1 MISHFRFTCL
11 LLFLSWNLQA
21 QSVAFRNYSV
31 SNGLSSSEI
40 YSILQDSKGYMWFS
54 SDAGVCRFDGY
65 SFRTFTSEHGLSD
78 NTIFNM
84 YEDPKG
90 RIWFF
95 GMSNK
100 LSYYDPERDSVI
112 SIAGNEEL
120 VKLLGRAS
128 ITSICLGKKDTLF
141 VGLDYGKTF
150 YKIPP
155 ADNYSKILPLA
166 FETEGWQFYFL
177 SKKDAVWGL
186 TSSIKKTTE
195 LSVTIYNELKQKI
208 SYNKYPDYQMH
219 LFNNR
224 THSVF
229 FGKDKVLFSEN
240 DQLNFLKKD
249 SIFCTYL
256 KDVIKIYVDKQDN
269 IWLGTKI
276 NGVFEYKNSDLS
288 KPPVHYLPKLS
299 VTSIYEDNEG
309 SYWFSTLEHGVY
321 YTPSLAF
328 ICYDQSS
335 GLSGNKIYSVMTHR
349 DSVICFAED
358 GNMNI
363 ISRNGI
369 SVNYSSKGIN
379 AYELKP
385 GKEELFVSD
394 YSSYVY
400 NLKTGKQT
408 KVYLNAQKELI
419 FTRKVYVSSTQNIYI
434 ATSEGVGYV
443 NKDNFVFTY
452 ITDKFTHT
460 SSVFASN
467 DTVWFSSPDGLF
479 IYTKNHIDT
488 LGNIFPLLKNRVDDI
503 AEDSHQR
510 LWLATKGAG
519 ILIKTGNRIMQLTA
533 KDGLASDLCR
543 TMLMDGKDVVW
554 VGTNRGMS
562 KITVLRDTVF
572 KIENYSST
580 DGLISDEINKICKN
594 GNDIYAATNQGL
606 VKFNLNSIQEVRM
619 PPPVY
624 ITGICINDK
633 KVLLQSDYLLEH
645 DENFIRLTILGLS
658 YKTPGTINYKYRL
671 SGLDTNWYYTKNTTI
686 QYTTLPP
693 GDYTFTVYAINY
705 SNISS
710 IKPCVIFFNIK
721 KPYWKTWWFITL
733 MIVLVLF
740 CIYIVFRVR
749 IYYVK
754 RTEEEKTLLNKKISE
769 VELKAIRAQMNPHF
783 IFNSINSIQHYI
795 LINDSDMAYRYLS
808 KFSKLISNVL
818 ENSKHEVIT
827 LHKEIETIELY
838 VELEKLRFENKFDH
852 QIIVDPS
859 IDILS
864 YGISPLL
871 IQPYVENAIWHGLM
885 HKQAKGLLTIRFAE
899 ETKLIRCTIE
909 DNGVGRAF
917 SEELKKNKTSAHRS
931 LALSLNK
938 ERLEIIGHLF
948 QNKLQVIITDLTD
961 ENNMPCGTRVEVEI
975 PKINFN
981 DYDKSH
987 NS

>member
-1 MISHFRFTCL
+1 
-11 LLFLSWNLQA
+11 
-21 QSVAFRNYSV
+21 
-31 SNGLSSSEI
+31 
-40 YSILQDSKGYMWFS
+40 
-54 SDAGVCRFDGY
+54 
-65 SFRTFTSEHGLSD
+65 
-78 NTIFNM
+78 
-84 YEDPKG
+84 
-90 RIWFF
+90 
-95 GMSNK
+95 
-100 LSYYDPERDSVI
+100 
-112 SIAGNEEL
+112 
-120 VKLLGRAS
+120 
-128 ITSICLGKKDTLF
+128 
-141 VGLDYGKTF
+141 
-150 YKIPP
+150 
-155 ADNYSKILPLA
+155 
-166 FETEGWQFYFL
+166 
-177 SKKDAVWGL
+177 
-186 TSSIKKTTE
+186 
-195 LSVTIYNELKQKI
+195 
-208 SYNKYPDYQMH
+208 
-219 LFNNR
+219 
-224 THSVF
+224 
-229 FGKDKVLFSEN
+229 
-240 DQLNFLKKD
+240 
-249 SIFCTYL
+249 
-256 KDVIKIYVDKQDN
+256 
-269 IWLGTKI
+269 
-276 NGVFEYKNSDLS
+276 
-288 KPPVHYLPKLS
+288 
-299 VTSIYEDNEG
+299 
-309 SYWFSTLEHGVY
+309 
-321 YTPSLAF
+321 
-328 ICYDQSS
+328 
-335 GLSGNKIYSVMTHR
+335 
-349 DSVICFAED
+349 
-358 GNMNI
+358 
-363 ISRNGI
+363 
-369 SVNYSSKGIN
+369 
-379 AYELKP
+379 
-385 GKEELFVSD
+385 
-394 YSSYVY
+394 
-400 NLKTGKQT
+400 
-408 KVYLNAQKELI
+408 
-419 FTRKVYVSSTQNIYI
+419 
-434 ATSEGVGYV
+434 
-443 NKDNFVFTY
+443 
-452 ITDKFTHT
+452 
-460 SSVFASN
+460 
-467 DTVWFSSPDGLF
+467 
-479 IYTKNHIDT
+479 
-488 LGNIFPLLKNRVDDI
+488 
-503 AEDSHQR
+503 
-510 LWLATKGAG
+510 
-519 ILIKTGNRIMQLTA
+519 
-533 KDGLASDLCR
+533 
-543 TMLMDGKDVVW
+543 
-554 VGTNRGMS
+554 
-562 KITVLRDTVF
+562 
-572 KIENYSST
+572 
-580 DGLISDEINKICKN
+580 
-594 GNDIYAATNQGL
+594 
-606 VKFNLNSIQEVRM
+606 
-619 PPPVY
+619 
-624 ITGICINDK
+624 
-633 KVLLQSDYLLEH
+633 
-645 DENFIRLTILGLS
+645 
-658 YKTPGTINYKYRL
+658 

-808 KFSKLISNVL
+808 KFSKLIRNVL